1 MKKVTPQN
9 HATTANINKRIKF
22 PTSQKMTKKFILS
35 RTYEELRRQKI
46 HRKMTIQKFVLTLLS
61 LHILCCGNVFRNRN
75 SRGNSFC
82 ATYSPMLHL
91 KLDIPGI
98 L

>member
-35 RTYEELRRQKI
+35 RTYTKNWGDKKSIENDYSEVCFDTPVTTYFILRQY
-46 HRKMTIQKFVLTLLS
+46 L
-61 LHILCCGNVFRNRN
+61 
-75 SRGNSFC
+75 
-82 ATYSPMLHL
+82 
-91 KLDIPGI
+91 
-98 L
+98 